1 RARRSPGASRG
12 AAPRGDTAHR
22 ERHVARVAG
31 LAGRHEHGGG
41 HAVLAID
48 AVPAVAPVATILAI
62 TSLVAVVIVV
72 VIPVA
77 VAAEVLALA
86 GDPVAVAVEARAVA
100 ILTEQQRHG
109 AGTEDLEAVAEEDRL
124 GLRVGVG
131 VEGRAVVERERQ
143 AHELDRSHAAPL
155 AATPR

>member
-1 RARRSPGASRG
+1 SRG
-12 AAPRGDTAHR
+12 AAPRGDTARR

-41 HAVLAID
+41 HAILAVD

-77 VAAEVLALA
+77 VAVAAEVVARA
-86 GDPVAVAVEARAVA
+86 GAAVVVAVQARPVPLIAA
-100 ILTEQQRHG
+100 TERKR
-109 AGTEDLEAVAEEDRL
+109 ACTEDLEAVAEEDALVGRSVLLVVRL
-124 GLRVGVG
+124 RHGGRGL
-131 VEGRAVVERERQ
+131 
-143 AHELDRSHAAPL
+143 L
-155 AATPR
+155 A